1 MSKQEVV
8 LIIPPLPFLLEEKQT
23 EWLVDLMC
31 QYKLPKV
38 ILGKTFKPD
47 TDLIV
52 GSPSILL
59 ANILKERGEEVTFY
73 DPVTD
78 PSLPPEIP
86 SVYLIGTRWEEFKNF
101 NFVPGSVVIDP
112 WRMIDSAP
120 EGVEIIAVGRGKI
133 E

>member
-1 MSKQEVV
+1 
-8 LIIPPLPFLLEEKQT
+8 
-23 EWLVDLMC
+23 
-31 QYKLPKV
+31 
-38 ILGKTFKPD
+38 
-47 TDLIV
+47 V
-52 GSPSILL
+52 GSCSVLL
-59 ANILKERGEEVTFY
+59 ANILKEKGEEVSFY
-73 DPVTD
+73 DPVVA
-78 PSLPPEIP
+78 PSLPPEVP